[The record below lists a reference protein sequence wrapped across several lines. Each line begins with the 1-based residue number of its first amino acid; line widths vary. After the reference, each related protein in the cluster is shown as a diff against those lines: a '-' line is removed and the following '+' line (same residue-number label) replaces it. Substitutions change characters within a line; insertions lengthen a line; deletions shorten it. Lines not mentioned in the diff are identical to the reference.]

1 MKKECVEQ
9 PITFPVPVFRRLS
22 AFQQSKKISL
32 EGIVLPVL
40 EKLLPKTEDAGEA
53 TFPEGFFV
61 QSPEGSGESVRRLI
75 EIPFPLMARLVEYRK
90 TRQLS
95 LEDIIVPILDKG
107 LPKLPPDGEREI
119 PVSLFPTEFS
129 HIDKSSAGV
138 LLGRQFSCPFDKTV
152 FTAPCLKSKA
162 LNSRLDDF
170 FMTEYT
176 DAIGGRPYVDYS
188 FFEVKV
194 CPACLYANFDRGFRL
209 YDSINNV
216 WQDPRGLVVND
227 ASAEAL
233 RGSVGRRSRV
243 AAQAGMEGH
252 RLFSARRSCED
263 ALVAAA
269 LGIDALSALLT
280 GAKESEKA
288 RLFYTQGLLHIQQ
301 SRFYQKLEGSGSDAA
316 SCRTRRV
323 ASLRDAMD
331 AFALVEGTM
340 LQDKYFQE
348 AHEVL
353 LYYYRKMVVAELL
366 GDKDTF
372 ESAKTVI
379 RKLYGD
385 YCLGRGKG
393 TPAEKKAATLFFNA
407 IDEGA
412 RKFDPER
419 VLV

>member
-1 MKKECVEQ
+1 MKKESVEQ
-9 PITFPVPVFRRLS
+9 PITFPMPIFRRLF
-22 AFQQSKKISL
+22 AFQQSKKIAL
-32 EGIVLPVL
+32 EGIILPVL
-40 EKLLPKTEDAGEA
+40 DKLLPKTDGAEGV

-61 QSPEGSGESVRRLI
+61 QSQDVSGDSVRRLI

-90 TRQLS
+90 TRQLA

-107 LPKLPPDGEREI
+107 LPKLPADAEQEI
-119 PVSLFPTEFS
+119 PVPLFPTEFS

-138 LLGRQFSCPFDKTV
+138 LLGRQFSCPFDKTA
-152 FTAPCLKSKA
+152 FSAPGLKSKA
-162 LNSRLDDF
+162 LNARLDDF

-176 DAIGGRPYVDYS
+176 DAIGGRPFVDYAL
-188 FFEVKV
+188 FEIKV
-194 CPACLYANFDRGFRL
+194 CPACLYANYDKGFRL

-216 WQDPRGLVVND
+216 WQEPRGLAVND
-227 ASAEAL
+227 AFAAAL
-233 RGSVGRRSRV
+233 RGSVGRRSKV

-252 RLFSARRSCED
+252 RLFSARRSYED
-263 ALVAAA
+263 ALVASA
-269 LGIDALSALLT
+269 LGVDAVSALLT
-280 GAKESEKA
+280 EAKEGEKA
-288 RLFYTQGLLHIQQ
+288 GLFYTQGLLHIQQ
-301 SRFYQKLEGSGSDAA
+301 SRFYQKLEQSGHDTA
-316 SCRTRRV
+316 SLRTRRV
-323 ASLRDAMD
+323 SSLRAAMH
-331 AFALVEGTM
+331 AFSMVEGTM

-353 LYYYRKMVVAELL
+353 LYYFRKMVVAELL

-412 RKFDPER
+412 RKYDPAR